1 MDDIEYGSGSII
13 TPPGFRFDLL
23 IVSEER
29 SSSRSSFLPLSFSS
43 NMFLFHCHSNTTSS
57 FYVPFTI
64 KEEKEGEKKST
75 CTLLFLI
82 PCSKEY
88 SSLRAHARPNAL
100 CIGVSAN
107 FSFRVFTHPWRKT
120 GSFYPSMAVVFTHPW
135 RKTGSFYPSV
145 AEKLKSVKLLV
156 NLK

>member
-57 FYVPFTI
+57 FYVPFTT
-64 KEEKEGEKKST
+64 KEEKEGE
-75 CTLLFLI
+75 
-82 PCSKEY
+82 
-88 SSLRAHARPNAL
+88 
-100 CIGVSAN
+100 AN
-107 FSFRVFTHPWRKT
+107 
-120 GSFYPSMAVVFTHPW
+120 
-135 RKTGSFYPSV
+135 
-145 AEKLKSVKLLV
+145 E
-156 NLK
+156 